1 MSTQRIPVCRK
12 CGSLEVVEEES
23 RAIEAPQDGYDGG
36 DPAQPHAPHV
46 TYSCTGCGERFIGV
60 AVRAEA

>member
-1 MSTQRIPVCRK
+1 MSTQRIPVCRQS
-12 CGSLEVVEEES
+12 GSLEVAEES
-23 RAIEAPQDGYDGG
+23 RVIEAPQDGYDGG
-36 DPAQPHAPHV
+36 DPAEPHAPHV

>member
-23 RAIEAPQDGYDGG
+23 RVIEAPPHRYDGG
-36 DPAQPHAPHV
+36 DPTEPPAHYV
-46 TYSCTGCGERFIGV
+46 TYSCTGCGERFIGAPV
-60 AVRAEA
+60 QAKA